1 MAIEASFATTDGEF
15 PLAAVFSELPDAQI
29 ELDRVVPTDKAVV
42 PYFWV
47 RDSDVAE
54 SELGEIEHPGV
65 HDLRVIDDVAGEA
78 LIRIDWDFDYESVLT
93 AILET
98 NVILVSAIGKQD
110 KWTFEIRGDE
120 QQAVS
125 NFQSY
130 CRSNEIPI
138 KLTQLHALAP
148 LRSGQEYDLTEAQ
161 REALTLAYARGYYDS
176 PREVAQTMV
185 ADELGITRQALASRL
200 QRGTRRLIGSTLV
213 SPAK

>member
-176 PREVAQTMV
+176 PREVAQTTV